1 MKKRA
6 LCWLL
11 VLVMV
16 ASLLPASVLAIER
29 PGEGYVA
36 ITSPTQ
42 WMTNSNYD
50 GMSYSNSDSSDLYA
64 LYDGEYYPVK
74 FNTGTVYE
82 DAGANWYAHT
92 VAAYG
97 QDLYVKSGSTY
108 TKTSTTSETWYALV
122 DSNIRV
128 YGNFTYNTYS
138 GANVFN
144 LGIGY
149 GGISYAENDHAPST
163 PTHSN
168 GAAYFYYKAS
178 DHTWHAVY
186 ANSTG
191 KFGYYAVSL
200 YYYNDEMYSTL
211 MAGGGNNAYTTS
223 NNAWRNS
230 TNRAKITLLGD
241 GLEAYC
247 WAWGGEELTT
257 FDGDSYYREHDLYFS
272 QGNPSH
278 ANKLLAGSTVL
289 AWPNPGTQDSEV
301 YSGHLYKRLTGQK
314 NQMYITVNGADVNL
328 TTTPI
333 TEADQPLYNGTL
345 YYHSDKAPLPSPT
358 PQTIINTEESGDD
371 GVYTH
376 KELEANGDAYDITLT
391 AYTTGNEVTTSSE
404 TITPTVKPMDIVMV
418 IDQSGSMATRDMG
431 NEYAVSS
438 QTSWT
443 VEQATTGQTHYVK
456 VGSNYYPVQAATG
469 YIYGQVE
476 SAPRA
481 SDMLNDGDD
490 AISLGVNGAPT
501 YYNITTDYYVMYN
514 GELHPLYLITAG
526 LFLQYGLYP
535 YIYVNNNDVY
545 SKAEKWKGNNYW
557 VAVFDPWDG
566 SDLRDNDRWD
576 NLASAGRISF
586 VNTDG
591 QAIGGTDKNADSAR
605 LSYSWFT
612 SSDRISNLYKLSDT
626 KVANQLYYVDSAG
639 VRHNLGSAA
648 QFEGDVVYQNE
659 EGPLYVGNST
669 SRVDALKAAVTEF
682 ANTVQAN
689 AKQFGVD
696 HRMALVGFAGNKVPA
711 YSLGSDATTVGS
723 NGLKDYTNTGLFS
736 NGGFENYE
744 KITGF
749 QSTNENYINRHYY
762 RNINGTDGTPVRY
775 SDGWYT
781 LNLLTGA
788 RTATSAGNWY
798 KATYEG
804 NGTSLSA
811 ADYRAALVSVNNND
825 ALNSNI
831 STAISQFA
839 ANGGTYTSYGMTM
852 AEQLYKAVEDAGDTR
867 STDSEGQ
874 TVDRQRVIIVFTDG
888 EPGAN
893 GYDSSIAGEALVS
906 GNLAKTEQDALV
918 YTVGL
923 FKSAPSSQVADF
935 MKKLSSEYEMTL
947 TPVYGGE
954 DNANYSLGQL
964 DPNKTYY
971 YKNETTGKYYAVTT
985 EYGTGSSLG
994 WWIYNGSASG
1004 HTESYSLT
1012 NPRRSTGAG
1021 TTVFYNSRGSSV
1033 NGEDV
1038 VTGTTYYTS
1047 NGDKIVYE
1055 YRWFDSDRS
1064 IKNPAMSSGQS
1075 TSAGES
1081 RVQFYDLAGTVA
1093 NDDGL
1098 SYYMTASN
1106 AAELNN
1112 VFAQIAGSIVSEE
1125 ITVENGSAY
1134 TEDTMY
1140 VMDEISADF
1149 DLPADL
1155 SATNNH
1161 VTVYADTV
1169 SEWNADGSPKTYNES
1184 TTPLRQGDA
1193 AAIAAGTA
1201 DVEVVWN
1208 GKKVQINYFDFG
1220 RLYMQQSNPN
1230 AARIRVVID
1239 GVRPNKAGEKLYSN
1253 TAQSGLY
1260 YKDPESGAVTMV
1272 EAFNRPYISV
1282 PGYTVKWVDDQGT
1295 NMDNP
1300 YDQDTDLIKGNVP
1313 VYDGTEPTKDSVV
1326 VENVSR
1332 TDYTFD
1338 GWSTTPGGAKVID
1351 ITRDAETGNVTSYG
1365 VFSAVVDSDVTYYAH
1380 FASEVKNFY
1389 TATWFNG
1396 TTQLFEQ
1403 KGLANGDV
1411 PEYGGTIPTK
1421 SADDDN
1427 TYFFAGWY
1435 NEEDHNTYGDSYD
1448 EDHVITQLPAIN
1460 NADVKYYAVFAPVQI
1475 ETRNIVLEYNTKTLI
1490 QGETVTGYDAMN
1502 TPGGDFSLEKAE
1514 NAASGNF
1521 FFTPGTQRNKQYN
1534 PAEAGKY
1541 KFDVTGFAE
1550 VNSGVYYEGDK
1561 PTKVNVIPAADV
1573 YFDDDLDEVEADLA
1587 KTNKSGDYKVEYRVD
1602 QADIPE
1608 STDAESVA
1616 SGRYEITFT
1625 GTGIDVYCT
1634 TDTTGGYVSAK
1645 LTQNGQAVAGQPNQ
1659 TIRNYDK
1666 EVTRYNVP
1674 SISFTGLDYGTYVV
1688 TLNVLSSSNYKLDGI
1703 RVYGAVNDQTQYTG
1717 THEQYAAYI
1726 NMREA
1731 LVNDHGVSQAFT
1743 DDMTTAVLGALFV
1756 DDSSKLIE
1764 QRQQYD
1770 AQTHQP
1776 IVDESGKPVYGPAYK
1791 DLFEAYQANSPKH
1804 EIYLDST
1811 KQQEILFKLTADGV
1825 RAAANG
1831 NLWIGLSAPDKNK
1844 NTGTVTL
1851 KEGKTIDVTSGVDMY
1866 YPITSDMIGDN
1877 GVVTI
1882 KNTGSSM
1889 ISVTNLKITGNETIY
1904 NAVQAAQPA
1913 NSEDAA
1919 PASLADAMPL
1929 VFEQLT
1935 MQAVKIAANN
1945 GVDPDAPADPGT
1957 GEPDDPGTPD
1967 QPDDPGADKPT
1978 WTDPMSLLKTLFQAL
1993 LNTLG
1998 NLFKGLGGW

>member
-50 GMSYSNSDSSDLYA
+50 DMSYSNSDSSDLYA

-74 FNTGTVYE
+74 FKSGSVYE
-82 DAGANWYAHT
+82 DAGAGWKADE
-92 VAAYG
+92 VADYG
-97 QDLYVKSGSTY
+97 QTLYYKDGSTY
-108 TKTSTTSETWYALV
+108 TATSYDKVQWWKNLGNSV
-122 DSNIRV
+122 RI
-128 YGNFTYNTYS
+128 YGNFTYDSTKFGNTW
-138 GANVFN
+138 N
-144 LGIGY
+144 LISARESD
-149 GGISYAENDHAPST
+149 GGIDNT
-163 PTHSN
+163 K
-168 GAAYFYYKAS
+168 GAIWTYTLK
-178 DHTWHAVY
+178 
-186 ANSTG
+186 STG
-191 KFGYYAVSL
+191 EPFWHKIYSCSVGSFMEGYYLTL
-200 YYYNDEMYSTL
+200 YYYTNAESGSSISGGRLDSYSSSGYNTAVSNGTITL
-211 MAGGGNNAYTTS
+211 MGTGKEGYGWTWGGGNWTAT
-223 NNAWRNS
+223 A
-230 TNRAKITLLGD
+230 
-241 GLEAYC
+241 
-247 WAWGGEELTT
+247 
-257 FDGDSYYREHDLYFS
+257 SYYTHGDMYIPKGIS
-272 QGNPSH
+272 NYY
-278 ANKLLAGSTVL
+278 NKLSAGNTVL
-289 AWPNPGTQDSEV
+289 AWPEPGSQYSYE
-301 YSGHLYKRLTGQK
+301 YSGHLYKLLTQQK
-314 NQMYITVNGADVNL
+314 AQMYITVNGSDVYL
-328 TTTPI
+328 TETPI
-333 TEADQPLYNGTL
+333 TDAAQPLYNGTL
-345 YYHSDKAPLPSPT
+345 YYHSDKAPLPTPT
-358 PQTIINTEESGDD
+358 PQTIINTEESGED

-376 KELEANGDAYDITLT
+376 KDLTANGDAYDITLT
-391 AYTTGNEVTTSSE
+391 AYTTGNEVTTSSQ

-431 NEYAVSS
+431 NEFVASS

-443 VEQATTGQTHYVK
+443 VDQATSGQTHYVK
-456 VGSNYYPVQAATG
+456 VGNSYYPVQASTG
-469 YIYGQVE
+469 YIYEQVE

-545 SKAEKWKGNNYW
+545 SKAERWKGNNYW

-566 SDLRDNDRWD
+566 SDLRDNNRWD

-682 ANTVQAN
+682 ANTVQTN

-696 HRMALVGFAGNKVPA
+696 HRMAFVGFAGNKVPA
-711 YSLGSDATTVGS
+711 YSLGADATTVGS
-723 NGLKDYTNTGLFS
+723 NGLADYTNTGLFF

-744 KITGF
+744 KITGYDRTTD
-749 QSTNENYINRHYY
+749 QYINRHYY
-762 RNINGTDGTPVRY
+762 QSVSGSYVPVKY
-775 SDGWYT
+775 SDGWKRLDLT
-781 LNLLTGA
+781 TGA
-788 RTATSAGNWY
+788 TTSTSYSSSNWY

-852 AEQLYKAVEDAGDTR
+852 AEQLYKAVEDAGDTQGV
-867 STDSEGQ
+867 DSEGQ

-906 GNLAKTEQDALV
+906 GNLAKTEQGAIV

-935 MKKLSSEYEMTL
+935 MKKLSSEYQMSL
-947 TPVYGGE
+947 NPVYGGN
-954 DNANYSLGQL
+954 DNANYSLGDL

-1004 HTESYSLT
+1004 HTESYTLT
-1012 NPRRSTGAG
+1012 NPKRSTGAG
-1021 TTVFYNSRGSSV
+1021 STVFYNASGSSV
-1033 NGEDV
+1033 NGENV
-1038 VTGTTYYTS
+1038 KTGTTYYTS
-1047 NGDKIVYE
+1047 GGDKIVYE

-1064 IKNPAMSSGQS
+1064 IKNPALQSGQS

-1112 VFAQIAGSIVSEE
+1112 VFAQIAGTIVSEE
-1125 ITVENGSAY
+1125 TTIENGSAY

-1300 YDQDTDLIKGNVP
+1300 YDQDTDLIKDNVP

-1460 NADVKYYAVFAPVQI
+1460 NADVKYYAVFAPMQI

-1731 LVNDHGVSQAFT
+1731 LVNDNGVDKAFT
-1743 DDMTTAVLGALFV
+1743 NEMEEEDFGVLFV

-1764 QRQQYD
+1764 ERQQYD
-1770 AQTHQP
+1770 AQTHLP
-1776 IVDESGKPVYGPAYK
+1776 IVDESGNPVYGPAYK
-1791 DLFEAYQANSPKH
+1791 NLFEAYQANSPKH

-1851 KEGKTIDVTSGVDMY
+1851 KEGKTIEVTSGVDMY